1 LTDATADIAVGL
13 IIAAARRFYEAENLI
28 RSQKFEGFKPK
39 LLLGIEMKGKTAGI
53 IGAGRIG
60 FATAKRLKAFG
71 TKIIYFS
78 RRKNRQFED
87 EHQAKRVSLNSLL
100 ELSDFISI
108 HLSLSKETF
117 HILNEKN
124 LPKMKRTAVIV
135 NTSRGEVIDE
145 KVLRKLLK
153 QKKIFSAGL
162 DVFENEPNVNP
173 EFFKLDNVFM
183 LPHIGSATLEA
194 RSSMAELCAKNVIN
208 VLNNLPPITPVNF

>member
-1 LTDATADIAVGL
+1 MS
-13 IIAAARRFYEAENLI
+13 Y
-28 RSQKFEGFKPK
+28 
-39 LLLGIEMKGKTAGI
+39 
-53 IGAGRIG
+53 
-60 FATAKRLKAFG
+60 
-71 TKIIYFS
+71 
-78 RRKNRQFED
+78 
-87 EHQAKRVSLNSLL
+87 
-100 ELSDFISI
+100 FISI

-145 KVLRKLLK
+145 KVLLKLLK

-194 RSSMAELCAKNVIN
+194 RSSMAELCVKNVIN